1 MAQGL
6 DSTKNATLPAHEA
19 IEEGATATQVGKS
32 EEQKIDHTAMKMAKR
47 ADNRTKS
54 YEDTAPDQQIFS
66 K

>member
-6 DSTKNATLPAHEA
+6 DSTKNAALPSHEA
-19 IEEGATATQVGKS
+19 IEEGATATEVGKT
-32 EEQKIDHTAMKMAKR
+32 EEQKIDHSAMEMAKR

-54 YEDTAPDQQIFS
+54 YEDTAPDEQLFT